1 MQIYIFEIVVVQ
13 HDQAVDYR
21 SEQTEQLILLKIA
34 LALQTLAKNSF
45 EAIWQILDIEQQFV
59 ILPTNLASLLPL
71 QLPHSNQI
79 LADLLVAEQFPLPE
93 LFCQLGVLNIA
104 GYVSLLQKHLL
115 LRRALFDQH

>member
-79 LADLLVAEQFPLPE
+79 LSDLLVAEQFPLPE
-93 LFCQLGVLNIA
+93 LFSQLGVLNIA